1 MSDILVV
8 KRNLALSPQ
17 SMNTLI
23 NGILKQKEI
32 GVICLPYYCD
42 VFVVPE
48 DTEIKIR
55 GGKTMNEK
63 QEATVFKGLSN
74 KSGR

>member
-8 KRNLALSPQ
+8 KSNIALSPQ
-17 SMNTLI
+17 SMNTLK
-23 NGILKQKEI
+23 NGILEQKEN

-42 VFVVPE
+42 VFVIPE
-48 DTEIKIR
+48 NTEIKTE
-55 GGKTMNEK
+55 GGKTMNEN

-74 KSGR
+74 KSGE

>member
-1 MSDILVV
+1 MSGILVV
-8 KRNLALSPQ
+8 KSNLALSPQ

-23 NGILKQKEI
+23 NGILKQKES

-48 DTEIKIR
+48 DTEIKIE
-55 GGKTMNEK
+55 GGKTMNEN

-74 KSGR
+74 KSGQ

>member
-8 KRNLALSPQ
+8 KSNLALSSQ
-17 SMNTLI
+17 SMNTLK
-23 NGILKQKEI
+23 NVILKQKES

-48 DTEIKIR
+48 DTEIKIE
-55 GGKTMNEK
+55 GGKTMNEN

-74 KSGR
+74 KSSQ